1 MQNYAECLAGCHTKW
16 KKGNDNDDVF
26 NAKPSPP
33 PPTIPSPWATLVPSV
48 PRFGRPWIALQTLG
62 SPFFSREQHKCE
74 EKGRERGKIK
84 EELGWQQGR
93 RQGGWGLGGSLPADT
108 SRFSQP
114 ASTPHPMVFMHFI
127 SRRWRFSW
135 RFYFYYFVFFF
146 SSRSLL
152 GFVYDFFSFA
162 PRCSGFLFLFGFRF
176 GIGQMYLYL
185 YLYLYMWRCGRCCCS
200 CWCYCIAFV
209 SFSAVLS

>member
-1 MQNYAECLAGCHTKW
+1 MLSAWLAATQSERKATTTTTSSTPNQPHP
-16 KKGNDNDDVF
+16 
-26 NAKPSPP
+26 PSV
-33 PPTIPSPWATLVPSV
+33 PSPWATLAPSV
-48 PRFGRPWIALQTLG
+48 PRFGRPWIALQTLA

-127 SRRWRFSW
+127 SRR
-135 RFYFYYFVFFF
+135 
-146 SSRSLL
+146 
-152 GFVYDFFSFA
+152 
-162 PRCSGFLFLFGFRF
+162 
-176 GIGQMYLYL
+176 
-185 YLYLYMWRCGRCCCS
+185 
-200 CWCYCIAFV
+200 
-209 SFSAVLS
+209 